1 VSLRRLK
8 IGRIWPALSRCSWHA
23 YPHRPVSHAL
33 WSIGAEL
40 WWREGGDSS
49 RCMCV
54 VRLRRVQH
62 NTALAASTTKYQ
74 GSPILSRRRSR
85 LGANPRNRNRSS
97 TLARLVRARP
107 LSTSNSVKLLLT
119 VCGCSMRIASD
130 VVIQNAGTLGGW
142 TAVKSSYQTSFTLF
156 YTRVVGIRYVLFTI
170 LAYGPV

>member
-97 TLARLVRARP
+97 TLA
-107 LSTSNSVKLLLT
+107 SNSVKLLLT